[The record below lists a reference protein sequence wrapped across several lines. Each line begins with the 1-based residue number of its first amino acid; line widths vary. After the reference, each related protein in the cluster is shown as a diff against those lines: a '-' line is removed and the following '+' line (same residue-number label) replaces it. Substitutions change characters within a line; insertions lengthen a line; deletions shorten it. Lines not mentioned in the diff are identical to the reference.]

1 MRYRVFD
8 KTTKEDITD
17 KYNWVITPDGKL
29 YFKDYGDLI
38 GDPRAMYVSCDE
50 VVMIKFFID
59 DFNYE
64 KRFGVTEPFGYL
76 FNVRGES
83 ANYLRNKYELDY
95 QKIFVNCYTD
105 KTIYVGSRQYDNTLS
120 ECCECYQDD
129 IEELYNI
136 LKPII
141 DVDMR
146 NYEEYCCDHW
156 YGKDDRW

>member
-1 MRYRVFD
+1 
-8 KTTKEDITD
+8 
-17 KYNWVITPDGKL
+17 
-29 YFKDYGDLI
+29 
-38 GDPRAMYVSCDE
+38 
-50 VVMIKFFID
+50 MIKFFID

-64 KRFGVTEPFGYL
+64 KRLGATEPFGYL

-83 ANYLRNKYELDY
+83 ANYLINKYELGY
-95 QKIFVNCYTD
+95 QKIFVNCYAD

-120 ECCECYQDD
+120 ECCECYQGD

-146 NYEEYCCDHW
+146 NYEEYCCDNW